1 MLDRKEIDIEI
12 ARLEY
17 GESSYPAYAKLA
29 DLYTIRNQ
37 MDCQEKPSYKNLYS
51 AAPAKEMVSEPKVYG
66 NSDFLRAVSEKSSAE
81 TWAIMDDLMDTLHVV
96 NPRVYDGVMRKINID
111 FIFFICIKMIHVGYL
126 FQSHHKRVED
136 FSSPPAPLLN
146 NFKAAS

>member
-37 MDCQEKPSYKNLYS
+37 MDCQEKPSYENLYS
-51 AAPAKEMVSEPKVYG
+51 AAPAKETVSEPKVYG
-66 NSDFLRAVSEKSSAE
+66 NSDFLRAVSGKSAAE
-81 TWAIMDDLMDTLHVV
+81 TWAIIDDLMDTLHVV
-96 NPRVYDGVMRKINID
+96 NPRVYDGVMRKINS
-111 FIFFICIKMIHVGYL
+111 L
-126 FQSHHKRVED
+126 
-136 FSSPPAPLLN
+136 
-146 NFKAAS
+146 